1 MKWFNIY
8 FCIIF
13 FFLSAHQVNAGQVFT
28 LQDCKKLAVE
38 NNIRVKNSKLELASA
53 RQVKKAAF
61 TQYFPKVSAGGLMFD
76 ASKYFIEA
84 QMPGGNLP
92 VYDGN
97 PANLQNAGQF
107 AYFPSSSIGLLEK
120 GTVTHITATQPVYA
134 GGRIVNGNKLA
145 EIGKSVQEY
154 SKNITQNTIM
164 LETEKNYWQIVA
176 LDEKS
181 KTIKDY
187 QSFLER
193 LLMQVKDAYHSGIVM
208 KNDVLKVNLELQKIL
223 LDQSKLDHGK
233 QLARMAFCQHLG
245 ISYDQGLILN
255 ENLVIHD
262 LPESLY
268 IENDQA
274 LRKRDEYALLELS
287 VKAEKLQ
294 TRMKI
299 GEYLPQIAVGVS
311 GQWLKFDDQDGKNI
325 EVAFG
330 TVSIPL
336 SDWWG
341 GSHEVRERRIK
352 ERIAEN
358 NQKDKSE
365 LLILQMEK
373 AWQDVTD
380 TYQQVKISEDSLK
393 QAQENLKVNQ
403 ASYDNGLTTLSDF
416 LEAQAL
422 LQQAK
427 DQLTD
432 AKTTYLIKKSEY
444 LNVTGRQL

>member
-1 MKWFNIY
+1 
-8 FCIIF
+8 
-13 FFLSAHQVNAGQVFT
+13 
-28 LQDCKKLAVE
+28 
-38 NNIRVKNSKLELASA
+38 
-53 RQVKKAAF
+53 
-61 TQYFPKVSAGGLMFD
+61 
-76 ASKYFIEA
+76 
-84 QMPGGNLP
+84 
-92 VYDGN
+92 
-97 PANLQNAGQF
+97 
-107 AYFPSSSIGLLEK
+107 
-120 GTVTHITATQPVYA
+120 
-134 GGRIVNGNKLA
+134 
-145 EIGKSVQEY
+145 
-154 SKNITQNTIM
+154 
-164 LETEKNYWQIVA
+164 
-176 LDEKS
+176 
-181 KTIKDY
+181 
-187 QSFLER
+187 
-193 LLMQVKDAYHSGIVM
+193 M

-255 ENLVIHD
+255 ENLVIHY